1 VDVIEGRAVRIESAG
16 PALEGLLHLP
26 SGQPPFPGI
35 VICHP
40 HPQFGGEMH
49 NNVVGAL
56 VRAALGC
63 GVAALR
69 FNFRG
74 VGASEGSYDGGAG
87 ERDDARAA
95 LDFLRSQAE
104 IDASRV
110 ALAGYSFGA
119 NVAIAVAD
127 RRDDLSALISVSAP
141 TQRGPKVEV
150 RLLCPAL
157 FVMGDRDQYGDSEL
171 LLEYREQLGDDVTV
185 EVLPGVDHFWWGS
198 DGRLIEIVSGFL
210 REHMMVEEVR

>member
-1 VDVIEGRAVRIESAG
+1 VIEGRAVRIERGG
-16 PALEGLLHLP
+16 PALEALLHLP
-26 SGQPPFPGI
+26 DGEPPFPGI

-56 VRAALGC
+56 VRAALGS

-74 VGASEGSYDGGAG
+74 VGESGGSYDNGLG
-87 ERDDARAA
+87 EQDDARAA
-95 LDFLRSQAE
+95 LAFLRAQPE
-104 IDASRV
+104 IGATRTG
-110 ALAGYSFGA
+110 LAGYSFGA
-119 NVAIAVAD
+119 TVAINVASG
-127 RRDDLSALISVSAP
+127 RDDLATLVAVSNP

-150 RLLCPAL
+150 RLKCPTL
-157 FVMGDRDQYGDSEL
+157 FVTGDRDQYCDAEL
-171 LLEYREQLGDDVTV
+171 LLEYRDQLGDDVTV

-198 DGRLIEIVSGFL
+198 DGRLIEIAGEFL
-210 REHMMVEEVR
+210 RRHMTVEAR

>member
-1 VDVIEGRAVRIESAG
+1 VIEGRAVRIASGG
-16 PALEGLLHLP
+16 PALDALLHLP
-26 SGQPPFPGI
+26 DGEPPFPGI

-56 VRAALGC
+56 VRAALGS

-74 VGASEGSYDGGAG
+74 VGESGGSYDNGLG
-87 ERDDARAA
+87 EQDDARAA
-95 LDFLRSQAE
+95 LAFLRAQPE
-104 IDASRV
+104 IGATRTG
-110 ALAGYSFGA
+110 LAGYSFGA
-119 NVAIAVAD
+119 TVAINVASG
-127 RRDDLSALISVSAP
+127 RDDLATLVAVSNP

-150 RLLCPAL
+150 RLKCPTL
-157 FVMGDRDQYGDSEL
+157 FVTGDRDQYCDAEL
-171 LLEYREQLGDDVTV
+171 LLEYRDQLGDDVTV

-198 DGRLIEIVSGFL
+198 DGRLIEIAGEFL
-210 REHMMVEEVR
+210 RRHMTVEAR